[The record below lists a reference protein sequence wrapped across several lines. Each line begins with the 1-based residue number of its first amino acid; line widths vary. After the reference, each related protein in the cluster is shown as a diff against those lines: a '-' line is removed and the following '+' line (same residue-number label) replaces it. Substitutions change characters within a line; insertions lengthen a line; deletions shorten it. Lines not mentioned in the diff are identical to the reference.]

1 MPHYTRPVGARPPH
15 GPHWRTHRG
24 ATLNVIPE
32 GDGPARWHTA
42 LFLGAA
48 LFTLTPFATPGLALG
63 LGVALALLVGNPFA
77 RKTAVAAKWLLQAS
91 VVGLGFGI
99 ALGALADAGRSGIA
113 ITMAGIATTLALG
126 IALGRWLRVERATS
140 LLLAVGTAICGGS
153 AIAAVGPVIGASAQ
167 AMSVSLA
174 TVFLL
179 NAAALYLFPA
189 IGALLDMTPAQFA
202 LWAAI
207 AIHDTSSVVGAA
219 VAYDARSV
227 EPATVLKLARALWIA
242 PIALAAAAL
251 HARGK
256 LGLPHDTGERRR
268 VSVPWF
274 ILLFVLAA
282 IVRTMSPPG
291 MEPVYDGI
299 ARIARVTLVLTLF
312 LIGTNLTRGAVRSV
326 GARAFVAGA
335 VLWAL
340 VGTLAL
346 VVALRA

>member
-1 MPHYTRPVGARPPH
+1 M
-15 GPHWRTHRG
+15 
-24 ATLNVIPE
+24 
-32 GDGPARWHTA
+32 
-42 LFLGAA
+42 
-48 LFTLTPFATPGLALG
+48 
-63 LGVALALLVGNPFA
+63 GNPFA
-77 RKTAVAAKWLLQAS
+77 SRTAVAAKWLLQAS

-99 ALGALADAGRSGIA
+99 ALGALAGAGRSGIG
-113 ITMAGIATTLALG
+113 ITMAGIATTLAFGTVLG
-126 IALGRWLRVERATS
+126 HWLRVERATS

-219 VAYDARSV
+219 AAYDARSL

-242 PIALAAAAL
+242 PIALAASAL

-256 LGLPHDTGERRR
+256 LGLPQGTAARQAVR
-268 VSVPWF
+268 VPWF

-282 IVRTMSPPG
+282 LVRTISPVDIMPL
-291 MEPVYDGI
+291 YDGI

-312 LIGTNLTRGAVRSV
+312 LIGTNLTRSAVRAV

-340 VGTLAL
+340 VGALTLA
-346 VVALRA
+346 VALRAGG